1 MQSCWIYLNILFC
14 PLKGWLILQKQLKNT
29 LGGLI
34 STQNLFIVFTP
45 RDGMVFIFCC
55 WIIKIFPHLKKAVSV
70 NECEIEENF
79 GVWKFQTAYFRNSKV
94 ADFPRKSNTTQVNN
108 DKMRSTSQCGD
119 GGDRNPTSQEREMV
133 ILFQKENA
141 TFNLS
146 TIIEFWMYT
155 TRSTLNNKKITAMFY
170 VHCESYVQTK
180 LPDLANIYSTCYS
193 IAVEAVT
200 SWRKTKP
207 NKIYC
212 GGERMAACR

>member
-108 DKMRSTSQCGD
+108 DKMRSTSQW
-119 GGDRNPTSQEREMV
+119 GGSKSNLARERNGHFIPKRKCNFQFV
-133 ILFQKENA
+133 NNHWILNVHN
-141 TFNLS
+141 TFN
-146 TIIEFWMYT
+146 I
-155 TRSTLNNKKITAMFY
+155 K
-170 VHCESYVQTK
+170 
-180 LPDLANIYSTCYS
+180 
-193 IAVEAVT
+193 
-200 SWRKTKP
+200 
-207 NKIYC
+207 
-212 GGERMAACR
+212 